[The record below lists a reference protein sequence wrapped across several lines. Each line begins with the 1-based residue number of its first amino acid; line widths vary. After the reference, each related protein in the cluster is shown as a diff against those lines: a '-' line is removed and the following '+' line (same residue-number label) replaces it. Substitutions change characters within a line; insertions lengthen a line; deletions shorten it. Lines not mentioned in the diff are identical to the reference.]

1 MKEPSSSVR
10 LRPSTLSL
18 VKRPEMEELLTS
30 RDSSRFDSA
39 VISVMFG
46 LSSQVGA
53 ISRAQEVLLSRIE
66 CIALRV
72 ETLLKEV
79 QFLGQVSLQTETN
92 LQQSSELPS
101 AQEIEDWLISP
112 PRIPD
117 VGCGA
122 DLLCSEML
130 NLSSH
135 PSNDH
140 QFQWNGSME
149 LPVWARADVPTRPS
163 PTPILRSQEPSGGM
177 DTCKR
182 KKSS

>member
-10 LRPSTLSL
+10 LRPNTLSL
-18 VKRPEMEELLTS
+18 VKKSEMEELLTS

-46 LSSQVGA
+46 LSSQAGA

-66 CIALRV
+66 SIASSL
-72 ETLLKEV
+72 ETLSKEV
-79 QFLGQVSLQTETN
+79 QSLQVNLKLEMSSRQVSM
-92 LQQSSELPS
+92 LPS
-101 AQEIEDWLISP
+101 EQEIQDWLSSP

-117 VGCGA
+117 VGSGQ
-122 DLLCSEML
+122 DLLCSETL
-130 NLSSH
+130 NLSSLQF
-135 PSNDH
+135 ND
-140 QFQWNGSME
+140 QEYPWNGSTE
-149 LPVWARADVPTRPS
+149 LPVWARVDVPTKPS
-163 PTPILRSQEPSGGM
+163 PTPILRNQERSGGM